1 MKLFEK
7 GDRVFDIRYGW
18 GIVGDKYND
27 EFFDVKFEKPCNA
40 LSFSR
45 KTASKILSY
54 TEYTLDGH
62 SLEKPKPTWKS
73 IYSEWSYDDS
83 DLKYR
88 EFLEQ
93 NFEPPVR
100 KCK

>member
-1 MKLFEK
+1 MFEID
-7 GDRVFDIRYGW
+7 DRVFHIQYGW
-18 GIVGDKYND
+18 GTVYDTRPSGAFY
-27 EFFDVKFEKPCNA
+27 VKFDHGNSAGFGTA
-40 LSFSR
+40 LQS
-45 KTASKILSY
+45 LVSY
-54 TEYTLDGH
+54 TEYTLDGFT
-62 SLEKPKPTWKS
+62 LEKTKPTWKS

>member
-1 MKLFEK
+1 MFNVN
-7 GDRVFDIRYGW
+7 DRVFHIQYGW
-18 GIVGDKYND
+18 GEVYDTRPSGVFY
-27 EFFDVKFEKPCNA
+27 VKFDNGFAYGFGTA
-40 LSFSR
+40 LQS
-45 KTASKILSY
+45 LVSY
-54 TEYTLDGH
+54 TEYTLDGF
-62 SLEKPKPTWKS
+62 SSEKPIVTWSS

>member
-1 MKLFEK
+1 MNYFKT

-18 GIVGDKYND
+18 GIIGASANMFGLVV
-27 EFFDVKFEKPCNA
+27 EFPSNKNA
-40 LSFSR
+40 VIYSYE
-45 KTASKILSY
+45 TADQILSY
-54 TEYTLDGH
+54 TEYKLDGH
-62 SLEKPKPTWKS
+62 SLEKPKVTWGS
-73 IYSEWSYDDS
+73 IYVEWSYDDS

-93 NFEPPVR
+93 NFEPPIR

>member
-1 MKLFEK
+1 MMKKFEI
-7 GDRVFDIRYGW
+7 GDRVFAPGVGW
-18 GIVGDKYND
+18 GDLIELNDKGDHC
-27 EFFDVKFEKPCNA
+27 VKFDSNNFKSYY
-40 LSFSR
+40 SFL
-45 KTASKILSY
+45 AAIKILSY
-54 TEYTLDGH
+54 TEY
-62 SLEKPKPTWKS
+62 S
-73 IYSEWSYDDS
+73 IEESEIEDSWNAIYKEWSNDDS

>member
-1 MKLFEK
+1 MKRFQK

-18 GIVGDKYND
+18 GTVTVFDGDYD
-27 EFFDVKFEKPCNA
+27 VAIEFDSEMHVRYFDGRGLETI
-40 LSFSR
+40 SF
-45 KTASKILSY
+45 
-54 TEYTLDGH
+54 TEYTLDGFTKD
-62 SLEKPKPTWKS
+62 KPKVTWRS
-73 IYSEWSYDDS
+73 IYNEWSYDDS